1 MDHANTVDT
10 VTLFISGVSV
20 LLLLGITAA
29 MVYFVFKYH
38 RKKGHKPVDIHGS
51 IVLETIWIVIPTI
64 LVLFMFYF
72 GYEGYSKNT
81 YIPEDAYYIGAKAK
95 MWAWEFNYENSKQ
108 DDTLYVPVDRT
119 IVLEMESYD
128 VNHALWIPA
137 FRVKKD
143 VIAGKVN
150 YLVFTTDEVGQY
162 DIACA
167 EYCGLEHSKMYS
179 AVKVLSANDFNNW
192 LSAGMEDSEAEEVDT
207 KENLET
213 EKE

>member
-10 VTLFISGVSV
+10 VTIFISGVSI
-20 LLLLGITAA
+20 LLLLGITVA

-51 IVLETIWIVIPTI
+51 IVLETIWIVVPTI

-72 GYEGYSKNT
+72 GYEGYYKNT
-81 YIPEDAYYIGAKAK
+81 AIPDDAYYIGAKAK

-137 FRVKKD
+137 LRVKRD

-150 YLVFTTDEVGQY
+150 YLVFTPDELGEF

-167 EYCGLEHSKMYS
+167 EYCGLDHSKMYT
-179 AVKVLSANDFNNW
+179 ALKVLPTNEFETW
-192 LSAGMEDSEAEEVDT
+192 LNSGMESNEAVEIKET
-207 KENLET
+207 KTEET
-213 EKE
+213 E